1 MQLRFVT
8 IRPLSETLQIQSAS
22 TLWWCW
28 GDGARAVQSQEDSA
42 MLPAHRI
49 PHSLG
54 AFALGLFAA
63 FSFAPAHADE
73 QLCTGSMATVTVD
86 NLRVPEGARCTL
98 DGTRIEGNLKIERG
112 ASLRARSIRVMG
124 NIQAEGARQVSVA
137 GRSSVGGN
145 VQIKQGGGASILRVD
160 VDGDIQL
167 DENVHK
173 LEVQD
178 NRVGGNIQVF
188 QNRGGAY
195 IAGNVVDGNLQC
207 KENRPAPRGGSNRVD
222 GNREDQCR
230 QL

>member
-8 IRPLSETLQIQSAS
+8 IQQASETLQIQSVPI
-22 TLWWCW
+22 LRWCP
-28 GDGARAVQSQEDSA
+28 GDVSGPFQPQEDSA
-42 MLPAHRI
+42 MLPVPRI

-54 AFALGLFAA
+54 AVALGLTAA
-63 FSFAPAHADE
+63 FALAPAHADE
-73 QLCTGSMATVTVD
+73 RQCTGSMARVTVD
-86 NLRVPEGARCTL
+86 NVRVPEGARCTL

-112 ASLRARSIRVMG
+112 ATLQARSIRVGG

-145 VQIKQGGGASILRVD
+145 VQIKQGGGASIRRVD
-160 VDGDIQL
+160 VGGDIQL
-167 DENVHK
+167 DDNVHQ
-173 LEVQD
+173 LAVQD

-207 KENRPAPRGGSNRVD
+207 KENRPAPRGGGNHVD